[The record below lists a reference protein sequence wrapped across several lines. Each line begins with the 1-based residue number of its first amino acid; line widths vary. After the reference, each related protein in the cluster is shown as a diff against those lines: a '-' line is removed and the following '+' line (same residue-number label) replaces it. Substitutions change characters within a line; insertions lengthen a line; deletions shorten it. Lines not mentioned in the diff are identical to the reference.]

1 EDNNVSKIS
10 LVRIRGRSVELNQVN
25 AVDVKQR
32 VLNRDLF
39 VDDIQHLHSKSGVS
53 RNGLGVDLADVKLC
67 GIYQSEEA
75 SAEGDGELDLF
86 AVDGYGLVLFVNE
99 CRNVG
104 QSYA

>member
-1 EDNNVSKIS
+1 
-10 LVRIRGRSVELNQVN
+10 
-25 AVDVKQR
+25 
-32 VLNRDLF
+32 
-39 VDDIQHLHSKSGVS
+39 GVS

-104 QSYA
+104 QSYALNLAVFYHSLGADQSCRSVKNNFVLALVGLNKTSLNSNGNSADGAV